1 MAILRTKDI
10 RKLGPKEL
18 EKKISD
24 LNIELSKERANI
36 AIGASVS
43 SPGRMKEIR
52 KTIARLKTVRN
63 EKTQQTPSGGK
74 KNNGRHLP

>member
-18 EKKISD
+18 DKKLGE
-24 LNIELSKERANI
+24 LNTELAKERANI

-43 SPGRMKEIR
+43 SPGRLREIKR
-52 KTIARLKTVRN
+52 TIARINTIRN
-63 EKTQQTPSGGK
+63 EPAKKTQAGGTEK
-74 KNNGRHLP
+74 